1 MNTKDIARFISSN
14 KRMFLILCTM
24 FVIGIISGTL
34 CVKTLSD
41 VQKTELINYLS
52 NFFKIIG
59 NTDNINKNEM
69 FIQLLLSNLKVYCL
83 LLFFGLFTMG
93 VFLIPAL
100 VLFKG
105 FILGFTIGFILDELY
120 LKGFLFTL
128 LVIFPQNIVYI
139 VGIIFSSLLGM
150 SMSYQKLISRNKHT
164 SKSSKRNIQQVFYY
178 VISLSIAFI
187 ITAIGCA
194 FEAYITP
201 FFMMFFSN
209 KLF

>member
-1 MNTKDIARFISSN
+1 
-14 KRMFLILCTM
+14 MFMILCAT
-24 FVIGIISGTL
+24 FIIGIISGTL

-41 VQKTELINYLS
+41 VQKSEMINYLS

-59 NTDNINKNEM
+59 NTDNINKNQM
-69 FIQLLLSNLKVYCL
+69 FIQLLINNLKIYAL
-83 LLFFGLFTMG
+83 LLVFGLFTVG

-105 FILGFTIGFILDELY
+105 FILGFTIGFILDELF
-120 LKGFLFTL
+120 LMGFLFTL

-139 VGIIFSSLLGM
+139 VGIVFSSLLGM
-150 SMSYQKLISRNKHT
+150 NMSYQKLMNRNKHI
-164 SKSSKRNIQQVFYY
+164 SKSSKRNIQQIIYY
-178 VISLSIAFI
+178 FISLTVAFS